1 MAEIAPMTVPA
12 FRAAKAAGKKMSTLR
27 KVWQAFVPHFLQ
39 KREGYQ
45 RRVGGFLLE
54 RLHGFLL
61 LDHVTSL
68 PVERTTVGRLVIVSE
83 SEVVQPTV

>member
-1 MAEIAPMTVPA
+1 M
-12 FRAAKAAGKKMSTLR
+12 L
-27 KVWQAFVPHFLQ
+27 HFLQ

-54 RLHGFLL
+54 HLHGFLL